1 MEYER
6 FLYLHPSHPG
16 APGVLFN
23 LATSAKL
30 AGDGKAAVTQYNRF
44 LSRYPQHE
52 LAGEVRSMLAKMN
65 AHAAELRGIKIF
77 KKSPP
82 P

>member
-30 AGDGKAAVTQYNRF
+30 AGDGEAAVTQYNRF

-52 LAGEVRSMLAKMN
+52 LAGEAGKALA
-65 AHAAELRGIKIF
+65 EIKEANYN
-77 KKSPP
+77 KRRQE
-82 P
+82 